1 MCVRQK
7 PKKTNVLLQRME
19 PAGGRSALLPSLD
32 ETFLIFFGKII
43 ISDDVTE
50 GRDFLRYMTFKNTFP
65 SSHRRSVSG
74 NLQRGLPPLLHVEVS
89 SLDTLVFG
97 KVHPFGEVFFEV
109 RPHRLVGGL
118 ALQMGHSRGESTH
131 STGGSGNV

>member
-1 MCVRQK
+1 MFFSSEWSRLAAAARFSRRLTRHFCV
-7 PKKTNVLLQRME
+7 
-19 PAGGRSALLPSLD
+19 
-32 ETFLIFFGKII
+32 FFGKII